1 MHSIEQI
8 STVDFPQKVLRSEVP
23 VLIDFYAD
31 WCGPCRMLS
40 PRLERLAGA
49 FAGKARVFKV
59 NVEQEP
65 DLARHFHVDSIPTLV
80 FVHRGRLVGRMTG
93 LVPEANLSRALK
105 ELTGRAGAGSLQA
118 G

>member
-1 MHSIEQI
+1 MHSIEKI
-8 STVDFPQKVLRSEVP
+8 SAVDFPQKVLRSEVP

-40 PRLERLAGA
+40 PRLERLATA

-59 NVEQEP
+59 NVEQES
-65 DLARHFHVDSIPTLV
+65 DLARHFDVNSLPTLLL
-80 FVHRGRLVGRMTG
+80 VHRGRVVGRMAG
-93 LVPEANLSRALK
+93 LVPEANLRQALNQ
-105 ELTGRAGAGSLQA
+105 LIGRPLGGSLQA